1 MRSLRCSAAPSS
13 RTTWSPNLSPR
24 CPAILL
30 DVITFAVTFVIALVL
45 YPPTIRALRRM
56 KAGQVIQDELP
67 ESHQKKAGTPT
78 GGGILFAAI
87 AIIAGV
93 LAALAGHAGVV
104 PSVAGLIVGGLIGFA
119 DDRSKLRVGTRGI
132 PARLKFPI
140 QVVLAIPVAYFAL
153 QFGGTHQLFLP
164 SSFWLLFPLAVVAI
178 VATAN
183 AVNLT
188 DGMDGL
194 AGGLSVIAIGSLALL
209 FPRAQPGEKA
219 VAFSLCGALVAFLVY
234 NRYPARVFMGDTGA
248 LAIGYMLAAMAIQ
261 QGLMVLLPLI
271 GLVFV
276 LETLSV
282 IIQVAYF
289 KASGGRRVF
298 KMTPIHYTFHHQ
310 GWSENRIAL
319 TFWAAGLLS
328 VLATYWILQNTYFP
342 AGSH

>member
-1 MRSLRCSAAPSS
+1 VSVFSA
-13 RTTWSPNLSPR
+13 
-24 CPAILL
+24 
-30 DVITFAVTFVIALVL
+30 ITFVVALVL
-45 YPPTIRALRRM
+45 SAVLYPFLIRALRRW
-56 KAGQVIQDELP
+56 KSGQVIQTELP

-78 GGGILFAAI
+78 GGGILFVALGV
-87 AIIAGV
+87 IAGV
-93 LAALAGHAGVV
+93 LATIAGHAGAL
-104 PSVAGLIVGGLIGFA
+104 PAVAGLIAGGLIGFA
-119 DDRSKLRVGTRGI
+119 DDRSKLQVGARGI

-140 QVVLAIPVAYFAL
+140 QILLAVPVAWLATV
-153 QFGGTHQLFLP
+153 QGASHQLFLP
-164 SSFWLLFPLAVVAI
+164 VTPWLIFPFAIVAI
-178 VATAN
+178 VGTAN

-194 AGGLSVIAIGSLALL
+194 AGGLSAIAFAAIVLL
-209 FPRAQPGEKA
+209 MPGAVAGEKA
-219 VAFSLCGALVAFLVY
+219 VAMALCGALVGFLIF

-248 LAIGYMLAAMAIQ
+248 LAIGFAIAAMAVQ
-261 QGLMVLLPLI
+261 QGLILLLPLI

-319 TFWAAGLLS
+319 SFWGAGLVSALAAAGVVRLTS
-328 VLATYWILQNTYFP
+328 
-342 AGSH
+342 